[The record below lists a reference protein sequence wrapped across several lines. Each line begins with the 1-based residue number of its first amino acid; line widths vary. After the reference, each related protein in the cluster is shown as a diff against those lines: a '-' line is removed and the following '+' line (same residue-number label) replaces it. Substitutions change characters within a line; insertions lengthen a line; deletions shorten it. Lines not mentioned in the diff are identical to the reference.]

1 MYDLDEEK
9 FVKRWLCMLEIY
21 DFAYVAFFGFAV
33 HALQP
38 KKPEIGRVRIIAV
51 REDIGNIW
59 PWGPSHEELQQ
70 HRQMGKIRVE
80 E

>member
-1 MYDLDEEK
+1 MYDFGEEK

-38 KKPEIGRVRIIAV
+38 KEPEMGRVRIIAV
-51 REDIGNIW
+51 RGDVGKIW
-59 PWGPSHEELQQ
+59 SWGLSHEEL
-70 HRQMGKIRVE
+70 
-80 E
+80 